1 VNSEG
6 VLRLL
11 TLRGYVEPVGRD
23 DGPGLAILFGT
34 TTALLERLGLDSLA
48 DLPPL
53 DAFVPDAGTVEG
65 LEQALRAGAGE

>member
-1 VNSEG
+1 VNCEG

-34 TTALLERLGLDSLA
+34 TTAFLERLGLDSLA

-53 DAFVPDAGTVEG
+53 DGFVPDAGIVEG
-65 LEQALRAGAGE
+65 LEKALRAGPVE